1 MEMWKYSAF
10 MIATIAKMYWNFNE
24 AYLGINLPWLAVTFL
39 VLKWV
44 GNSFI
49 LTGTWE
55 FKIQKVKNEA
65 ELLENTPWP
74 KKENPIISHKP

>member
-1 MEMWKYSAF
+1 

-39 VLKWV
+39 VLKWA

-49 LTGTWE
+49 LTGT
-55 FKIQKVKNEA
+55 
-65 ELLENTPWP
+65 
-74 KKENPIISHKP
+74 

>member
-1 MEMWKYSAF
+1 MIIKIQSGAKQASSKWRCENIQTL
-10 MIATIAKMYWNFNE
+10 MIATIAKMQWNFNE

-49 LTGTWE
+49 LTGT
-55 FKIQKVKNEA
+55 
-65 ELLENTPWP
+65 
-74 KKENPIISHKP
+74 